1 MNGRRD
7 NPHDSLFRG
16 IMSEPIYAASE
27 LRSVLPERLSAWL
40 NWSTLRKGPADYV
53 TEEMRVRFGDLLFEV
68 DSRDGAALIY
78 VAMEHQSSSDELM
91 PFRMLEYLTQ
101 IWARHLRKAKPRPR
115 RLPVV
120 IPLVVHIGSQG
131 ARWSHSTQFVDLFE
145 IPAGVADVLG
155 DYLPRFRFMLDDIT
169 AVDSAE
175 LAERP
180 LAPEVRL
187 MLNVMKSAPNNSDL
201 GRALAEWT
209 ADLAEVADGVDA
221 FRVLNMLVRY
231 IMLVGE
237 TEEKALTPLF
247 DGLGPEA
254 KEALVT
260 AADRLRAEGELRGR
274 AEGEARGEVR
284 GVVKTLLNQLQLKF
298 GVVPASFVDTVRA
311 ADPEDLNRWAGQI
324 LTANTIEETLR

>member
-1 MNGRRD
+1 MTGRRD

-16 IMSEPIYAASE
+16 IMGEPAYAASE

-40 NWSTLRKGPADYV
+40 DWSTLRKGPADYV
-53 TEEMRVRFGDLLFEV
+53 TEEMRVRFGDLLFEI

-101 IWARHLRKAKPRPR
+101 IWARHLRMTKPRPR
-115 RLPVV
+115 RLPVI

-131 ARWSHSTQFVDLFE
+131 ARWCHSTQFADLFE
-145 IPAGVADVLG
+145 LPPSVADVVG
-155 DYLPRFRFMLDDIT
+155 DYLPRFRFMLDDVT
-169 AVDSAE
+169 ALDAAE

-180 LAPEVRL
+180 LVPEVRL
-187 MLNVMKSAPNNSDL
+187 MLNVMKAAPNNSGLDS
-201 GRALAEWT
+201 ALAQWT
-209 ADLAEVADGVDA
+209 EDLAEVADGADA
-221 FRVLNMLVRY
+221 FRVLNLLVRY

-237 TEEKALTPLF
+237 TEETALTPLF
-247 DGLGPEA
+247 DGFGPEA

-298 GVVPASFVDTVRA
+298 GAVPAAVVETVRA
-311 ADPEDLNRWAGQI
+311 ADPEDLNRWVGQI
-324 LTANTIEETLR
+324 LTADTIEETLR